1 MLNLAPQNTHFSFQV
16 LKTTVSLSDSLIAIP
31 KDFSPMDDYE
41 WKKTAITVVLVLAIL
56 AGMVY
61 GMIKAI

>member
-1 MLNLAPQNTHFSFQV
+1 MLKLVPQNKHFSFQV
-16 LKTTVSLSDSLIAIP
+16 LKMTVSLSDSLITM
-31 KDFSPMDDYE
+31 DFSPMDDYE

-61 GMIKAI
+61 GMIQAI

>member
-1 MLNLAPQNTHFSFQV
+1 MHKPAPQNHHFSFQV
-16 LKTTVSLSDSLIAIP
+16 LKTTVSLSDSLTTM
-31 KDFSPMDDYE
+31 DYSPMDDYE

-61 GMIKAI
+61 GMIQAI